1 MYWWQLSADE
11 ALSSSRKG
19 GWKTR
24 KGGED
29 EIDSEGLGG
38 INDPDYTHS
47 ISLSE
52 RESFGPDGA
61 IQLLLARGEDS
72 AEKQPRHQEIS
83 LKNIQHINNNMQPT
97 YREAVETQMWDMNTD
112 GHKPKGLRSSFS
124 SEWRWAVMT
133 VAGHTA
139 QCQDAFS
146 LTVRSCNVHRST
158 LFPILDGSDVANHI
172 DVKTSKQV
180 LDLRART
187 LTRHLHGQ
195 LDAVYNK
202 LP

>member
-1 MYWWQLSADE
+1 MCWWQLSAGE
-11 ALSSSRKG
+11 ALSSSRKE

-38 INDPDYTHS
+38 IIDPDYAHS

-61 IQLLLARGEDS
+61 IKLLLARGEDS
-72 AEKQPRHQEIS
+72 AEKQPGHQKIS
-83 LKNIQHINNNMQPT
+83 LKNIQHINDNIPT
-97 YREAVETQMWDMNTD
+97 YSEAVETQMWDLNTD

-139 QCQDAFS
+139 QWQDAFS

-158 LFPILDGSDVANHI
+158 LFPILDGTDVANHI
-172 DVKTSKQV
+172 DVKTWK
-180 LDLRART
+180 
-187 LTRHLHGQ
+187 HE
-195 LDAVYNK
+195 
-202 LP
+202 PF